1 MGWEHQIAREL
12 KKRDNPVN
20 YAWFTGDVLSP
31 IETTDEEGNVT
42 YEGPTIVSCFE
53 GQVMLKRD
61 RLRQVPAADGTP
73 YHQGQRVALLGHPF
87 ATESGS
93 QKILIL
99 GVVTDVI

>member
-1 MGWEHQIAREL
+1 MGWEHKIAKEF
-12 KKRDNPVN
+12 KKRDNPQN
-20 YAWFTGDVLSP
+20 YAWFVGNVLSP

-61 RLRQVPAADGTP
+61 RLKQIPAADGTP
-73 YHQGQRVALLGHPF
+73 YHQGQRVALAGHPF
-87 ATESGS
+87 SSEPGA